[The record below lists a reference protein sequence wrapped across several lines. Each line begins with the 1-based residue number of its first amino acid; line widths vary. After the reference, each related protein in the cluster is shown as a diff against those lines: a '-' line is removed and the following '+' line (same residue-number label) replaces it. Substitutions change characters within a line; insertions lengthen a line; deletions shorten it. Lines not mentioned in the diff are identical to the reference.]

1 MVAINKH
8 VMRLRAYVVFAFL
21 AIGAGP
27 ATAISLTFAPT
38 DQTIGPGEQATVDV
52 LVSDPAG
59 ELVAAY
65 DFFVDYDPAVIE
77 LDSVTFGVGLGGP
90 ADSFQDV
97 VVDPLGQVN
106 VSELSV
112 LFDLSGLQ
120 DGTSDLLLFSLTFN
134 SASNGTSPL
143 AFSENILGVAG
154 GFLGDTAGL
163 PIALDALGTGSIAVV
178 PLPASVWLLGS
189 GLLGFLS
196 FSAKRNRKLLRN

>member
-21 AIGAGP
+21 AISAGP
-27 ATAISLTFAPT
+27 ATAISLTFAPS
-38 DQTIGPGEQATVDV
+38 DQTIGPGQQATVDV

-112 LFDLSGLQ
+112 LSDLSSLQ
-120 DGTSDLLLFSLTFN
+120 DGTSDLLLFSVTFN
-134 SASNGTSPL
+134 PASNGTSPL
-143 AFSENILGVAG
+143 AFSENILGVVG

-163 PIALDALGTGSIAVV
+163 PIALDTPGAGSVTVV

-189 GLLGFLS
+189 GLLGILS
-196 FSAKRNRKLLRN
+196 FSAKRNSKVAA

>member
-8 VMRLRAYVVFAFL
+8 FMRLRAYLVFAFL
-21 AIGAGP
+21 AIGTGP
-27 ATAISLTFAPT
+27 AMAISLTFAPA
-38 DQTIGPGEQATVDV
+38 DQTIGPGEQATVDA

-59 ELVAAY
+59 EIVAAY
-65 DFFVDYDPAVIE
+65 DFFVHYDPAVIE

-90 ADSFQDV
+90 ADSLQDV

-106 VSELSV
+106 VSELSL

-120 DGTSDLLLFSLTFN
+120 DGTSDLLLFSMTFN
-134 SASNGTSPL
+134 PASNGTSPL

-163 PIALDALGTGSIAVV
+163 PIALNTLGTGSITVV

-196 FSAKRNRKLLRN
+196 FSAKRSRKLLRN

>member
-27 ATAISLTFAPT
+27 ATTISLTFAPT
-38 DQTIGPGEQATVDV
+38 DQTIGPGERATVDV

-65 DFFVDYDPAVIE
+65 DFLVDYDPAVIE